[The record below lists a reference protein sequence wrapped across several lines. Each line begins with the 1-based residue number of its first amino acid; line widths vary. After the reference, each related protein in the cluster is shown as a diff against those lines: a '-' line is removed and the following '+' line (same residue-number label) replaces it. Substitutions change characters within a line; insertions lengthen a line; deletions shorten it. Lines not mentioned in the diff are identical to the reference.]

1 MIFGLLALT
10 TAALF
15 TGAAV
20 YVNVAEQPARLKLD
34 DAALLREWKPSYKHG
49 AIMQASLAALG
60 GILGLIAFVDGWHWR
75 WLIGAALIAAP
86 WPYTLRIIQP
96 TNTTL
101 MAVDPANVGPNTRA
115 LIQKWGWLHVGRSV
129 LGALATIAYI
139 WAAAVQVQVATLPG
153 P

>member
-34 DAALLREWKPSYKHG
+34 DTALLKEWQPSYKYG
-49 AIMQASLAALG
+49 RIMQAGLAAVG
-60 GILGLIAFVDGWHWR
+60 GLLGLMAFIDGWHWR
-75 WLIGAALIAAP
+75 WLIGALFILAP

-96 TNTTL
+96 TNTVL

-115 LIQKWGWLHVGRSV
+115 LVQKWGWLHVGRSV
-129 LGALATIAYI
+129 LGGLATVAYI
-139 WAAAVQVQVATLPG
+139 WAAAVQVQVAAVP
-153 P
+153 